1 MSFRINTNTQAA
13 LSLSSLNK
21 TSNEIG
27 MRQLRLATGSKI
39 NSAADDSAGFTISNK
54 LTATTRGQ
62 AQALSNIGDA
72 KSMLTV
78 GEGALGSTMDI
89 LQTMKEKAIQ
99 AGNDSLGAEERS
111 AIQSQLDALSSE
123 IDDIL
128 GGSEFNGKK
137 LFSGT
142 DALGGGGTGTALSFQ
157 VGAAAGQT
165 FGIELDALS
174 TSTLSKSATVTGTD
188 AGAVAASSFTG
199 DADVAS
205 GVFAFAT
212 EGSGLKL
219 TYNDGSGA
227 VDLTGELTAADFN
240 GASYTTADGIS
251 VTLDDTTT
259 FANGSTFTVAAD
271 ASAALDLDVSDA
283 EGATAALGQI
293 DGAIAKVNK
302 AAGRIGDAQNRLDF
316 KAQNLETSMNNYQ
329 AANSRI
335 ADADFA
341 KEQMEVVKLQIL
353 QQTGSAMFAQSNAA
367 PQSVL
372 SFF

>member
-174 TSTLSKSATVTGTD
+174 TSTLAKSATVGGTIANVE
-188 AGAVAASSFTG
+188 AGTAAFSGDTDIAARTFTVS
-199 DADVAS
+199 A
-205 GVFAFAT
+205 
-212 EGSGLKL
+212 
-219 TYNDGSGA
+219 GSGA
-227 VDLTGELTAADFN
+227 GLFDIDYTDSDGNAQTITDAASGDSVTAGEFSFTAGALTA
-240 GASYTTADGIS
+240 G
-251 VTLDDTTT
+251 
-259 FANGSTFTVAAD
+259 TFTIAGD
-271 ASAALDLDVSDA
+271 ASAELTLDVSDA